1 MAWHI
6 GQQRD
11 STRFLHPLV
20 AFRLPQKPRILCVS
34 LNEVCAD
41 QLRAVISRQLRDST
55 FSHLPKMKNPTFVI
69 LMAPK
74 FNRTPQRADDLYA
87 LFLRRFF
94 IEVCE
99 FSR

>member
-1 MAWHI
+1 
-6 GQQRD
+6 
-11 STRFLHPLV
+11 
-20 AFRLPQKPRILCVS
+20 
-34 LNEVCAD
+34 
-41 QLRAVISRQLRDST
+41 
-55 FSHLPKMKNPTFVI
+55 MKNPTFVI